1 MNPRFKIKDILKEP
15 LYIHKIEGNEETY
28 NETIINAL
36 KDVKINTDFMEVYPH
51 MLSGGQR
58 QRLALARALL
68 HDSPV
73 YIFDEATSNIDVE
86 SENKIMEVIHEMA
99 KQKTVLLISHRLAN
113 VVDADAIYVMRD
125 GVMAEQGKH
134 ESLMAEH
141 GYYYDL
147 FMTQQVLERY
157 TKEAN

>member
-1 MNPRFKIKDILKEP
+1 MGKPDAAKE
-15 LYIHKIEGNEETY
+15 EMEA
-28 NETIINAL
+28 AL
-36 KDVKINTDFMEVYPH
+36 KRVELYDTIMEKGGLS
-51 MLSGGQR
+51 MQLSEKAANLSGGQK
-58 QRLALARALL
+58 QRLALARAIL
-68 HDSPV
+68 HDSDI

-147 FMTQQVLERY
+147 FMIQQELERY

>member
-1 MNPRFKIKDILKEP
+1 MGLADVIVDGEYLETKKE
-15 LYIHKIEGNEETY
+15 EMEA
-28 NETIINAL
+28 AL
-36 KDVKINTDFMEVYPH
+36 KRVELYDTIMEKGGLS
-51 MLSGGQR
+51 MQLSEKAANLSGGQK
-58 QRLALARALL
+58 QRLALARAIL
-68 HDSPV
+68 HDSDI